1 MKSSGIGGQAVIEGV
16 MMRNKAEYAIAVRKP
31 DKEIEIKKE
40 KCSDPKSRN
49 TFLKLPLVR
58 GVVAFIESLKLGM
71 QTLTYSASFLEE
83 EEETD
88 KKQEKTEEEKKK
100 DEAKENILMGLT
112 VMLSVVIAIAIFVLL
127 PFFISEALRKVI
139 PSIQLRGLIEG
150 VIRVA
155 LFVGYVKAISLMKD
169 IKRVFMYHGAEHK
182 TINCVEN
189 GLELT
194 VENVKKQS
202 KCHKRCGTSF
212 LLIVMLISILF
223 FLFIVVDNMWIR
235 MVLRLL
241 LIPVVAGVA
250 YEFIRLAGNSDSK
263 VIAVLSK
270 PGFWLQSL
278 TTSEPE
284 DDMIEVAIASV
295 DAVFDWKSYIAQVQE
310 EQVKEVLEEE
320 TAEEVPVEEETE
332 EETTVEKAVEEE
344 EVSEDLEMV
353 GLEETEE
360 DDEILKNLDYVFSS
374 PEVEEK

>member
-1 MKSSGIGGQAVIEGV
+1 MKSSVIGGQAVIEGV

-310 EQVKEVLEEE
+310 EQVKETLEEE

-332 EETTVEKAVEEE
+332 EETPVEKAVEEE

>member
-310 EQVKEVLEEE
+310 EQVKETLEEE

-332 EETTVEKAVEEE
+332 EETPVEKAVEEE

>member
-16 MMRNKAEYAIAVRKP
+16 MMRNKDEYAIAVRKP

-295 DAVFDWKSYIAQVQE
+295 DAVFDWKSYIAQVQD
-310 EQVKEVLEEE
+310 EQVKETLEEE
-320 TAEEVPVEEETE
+320 TAEEVPVEEEAE
-332 EETTVEKAVEEE
+332 EETTVEKVVEEE

>member
-295 DAVFDWKSYIAQVQE
+295 DAVFDWKSYIAQVQD
-310 EQVKEVLEEE
+310 EQVKETLEEE

-332 EETTVEKAVEEE
+332 KETTVEKVIEEE